1 MGVVTI
7 NPWKMALAQLDEI
20 AEHVGLDPG
29 IHEIMRRPRRALAV
43 SVPIYMDDGSLRVFV
58 GYRVQHSQ
66 TRGPAKGGIRFHPD
80 VTLDEIKALAMWMTW
95 KCAVVGIPY
104 GGAKGGVICDPKRM
118 SLGEIERLTRRYT
131 SEILPLIGPA
141 VDIPA
146 PDVNTNP
153 QIMAWIM
160 DTYSMHKGFTVPGVV
175 TGKPLSVGGLRGR
188 SEATGRGGAYAL
200 AAVAKAAGTP
210 LKGLR
215 VAVQGYG
222 NAGSFCARFVQELG
236 CRVVAVSDSR
246 GGVFCDS
253 GLDPDAALRH
263 KQETG
268 SVVNLPGADNITNDE
283 LLTLDC
289 DVLAP
294 AALEE
299 QIREDNA
306 DRVQA
311 KIILE
316 LANGPTTPA
325 ADRILHERGIVV
337 VPDILANAGGVT
349 VSYFEWLQ
357 GLLPYPWTL
366 HEVNVKLRD
375 HIQRATR
382 EVQEK
387 AGAENTTLRTAALSI
402 AVERVAEASRTRG
415 IYP

>member
-1 MGVVTI
+1 
-7 NPWKMALAQLDEI
+7 
-20 AEHVGLDPG
+20 
-29 IHEIMRRPRRALAV
+29 
-43 SVPIYMDDGSLRVFV
+43 
-58 GYRVQHSQ
+58 
-66 TRGPAKGGIRFHPD
+66 
-80 VTLDEIKALAMWMTW
+80 
-95 KCAVVGIPY
+95 
-104 GGAKGGVICDPKRM
+104 
-118 SLGEIERLTRRYT
+118 
-131 SEILPLIGPA
+131 
-141 VDIPA
+141 
-146 PDVNTNP
+146 
-153 QIMAWIM
+153 
-160 DTYSMHKGFTVPGVV
+160 
-175 TGKPLSVGGLRGR
+175 
-188 SEATGRGGAYAL
+188 
-200 AAVAKAAGTP
+200 
-210 LKGLR
+210 
-215 VAVQGYG
+215 
-222 NAGSFCARFVQELG
+222 
-236 CRVVAVSDSR
+236 
-246 GGVFCDS
+246 
-253 GLDPDAALRH
+253 
-263 KQETG
+263 
-268 SVVNLPGADNITNDE
+268 VVNLPGADNITNDE